1 MAIGHRVGG
10 RGGGG
15 GGRVSEDF
23 SGVTIECTYSLHP
36 NPLPPPPPPLLLY
49 ALLLTTTYPPYVP
62 TENHVI
68 FPKSSG
74 PPFPPQG
81 GK

>member
-23 SGVTIECTYSLHP
+23 GGVTFKCTYSLHP
-36 NPLPPPPPPLLLY
+36 NPLPPPPPGPLCSVVSDDL
-49 ALLLTTTYPPYVP
+49 
-62 TENHVI
+62 
-68 FPKSSG
+68 SSIRSH
-74 PPFPPQG
+74 
-81 GK
+81 

>member
-36 NPLPPPPPPLLLY
+36 NPLPPPPPLLY
-49 ALLLTTTYPPYVP
+49 ALLLATTYPPYVP